1 MITHYGKDNAM
12 EITREVLQDLMERV
26 NARHP
31 VKFRQKV
38 QEEPEVYLVAL
49 LLQIAE
55 EVDDPRKSTHTE
67 NMVGKSTYQSGV
79 QEAREFLAQ
88 LNEVAPSS

>member
-1 MITHYGKDNAM
+1 M
-12 EITREVLQDLMERV
+12 EIPKEVLQDLMGRV
-26 NARHP
+26 HARLSAKSA
-31 VKFRQKV
+31 KFGQKV

-49 LLQIAE
+49 LLQTAE

-67 NMVGKSTYQSGV
+67 NMVGKSLNRSRL

-88 LNEVAPSS
+88 VVETETASCP